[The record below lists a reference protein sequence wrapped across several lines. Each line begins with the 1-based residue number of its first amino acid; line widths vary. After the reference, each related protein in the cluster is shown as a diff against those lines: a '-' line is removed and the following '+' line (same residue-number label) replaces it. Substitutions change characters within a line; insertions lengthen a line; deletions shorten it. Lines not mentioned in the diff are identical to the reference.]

1 MAVILFVLNRTCAMV
16 NLPLQDYINLN
27 YHKHTKASTTNR
39 TDVRSVVSLIF
50 LFIHSVESS
59 ITVRQVLV

>member
-1 MAVILFVLNRTCAMV
+1 MV

-50 LFIHSVESS
+50 LFIHSVEAS